1 MVTNMNV
8 NGTPTTAVFR
18 LGVLSGHGYIEQNGN
33 RVLAFNGY
41 AWCQKEAPGLFQDQD
56 QYCLLT
62 TISQVTAVTMAG
74 LGFAAIVMS
83 CLLCCTTVRD
93 AHRTMVGM
101 LDAIMIL
108 LQSFCGTAA
117 FASWFFVQ
125 QWINRDLNQFYPGV
139 RVDFGYAWYV
149 MVSATGLAFFSALF
163 ATCCCTRPSRK
174 LAATPKG
181 RIAQTNDEDL
191 RQIIATY

>member
-1 MVTNMNV
+1 M
-8 NGTPTTAVFR
+8 
-18 LGVLSGHGYIEQNGN
+18 
-33 RVLAFNGY
+33 
-41 AWCQKEAPGLFQDQD
+41 
-56 QYCLLT
+56 
-62 TISQVTAVTMAG
+62 TAVT
-74 LGFAAIVMS
+74 LTPV
-83 CLLCCTTVRD
+83 LLPP
-93 AHRTMVGM
+93 
-101 LDAIMIL
+101 
-108 LQSFCGTAA
+108 SPP
-117 FASWFFVQ
+117 SS
-125 QWINRDLNQFYPGV
+125 GV

>member
-1 MVTNMNV
+1 
-8 NGTPTTAVFR
+8 
-18 LGVLSGHGYIEQNGN
+18 
-33 RVLAFNGY
+33 
-41 AWCQKEAPGLFQDQD
+41 
-56 QYCLLT
+56 
-62 TISQVTAVTMAG
+62 MAG

-125 QWINRDLNQFYPGV
+125 QWINRDLNQFYPGKPEAKPWGRGKGFQYMSPGSYGLV
-139 RVDFGYAWYV
+139 GR
-149 MVSATGLAFFSALF
+149 LAFVSGYPASL
-163 ATCCCTRPSRK
+163 RPRLPSRCHS
-174 LAATPKG
+174 
-181 RIAQTNDEDL
+181 
-191 RQIIATY
+191 